1 MSLLKRNIIANLI
14 GKGWSA
20 ILSII
25 VIPVYIHFMGIESY
39 GLIGFFITLLALFSI
54 LDIGISQ
61 TINREMA
68 RLIAL
73 PEKAQEIRNLVRTL
87 EILNWI
93 IAISIGILMFF
104 LAKPIA
110 LYWIQSAKPDY
121 QTVYYVLILMGLSIM
136 FQWPSTFYSGAMI
149 GLQKQVLLNVILAG
163 MATLRCVGAI
173 LILWMVSPTIKTFF
187 MWQIIIYAF
196 QAMIMAL
203 VLWSN
208 LPKTGNGAVFQVFLL
223 SNIWRFAAGMGGIA
237 IISLIISQ
245 VDKFILSKLLTLE
258 AFGYYSL
265 AVVAAT
271 SFSFL
276 MGPLVTA
283 IYPRFTQLVAVK
295 NKETLKQVYHSG
307 CQLMAVLIIP
317 IALFIAF
324 FAKEIILLWT
334 QNPITAENIHL
345 LVTFLA
351 ISTMFNGLAHIPL
364 SLQYAHG
371 RTRLVFYISIGMVII
386 MIPGIF
392 LMTHYF
398 GAVGATV
405 ILMVINLLY
414 MVTITQLV
422 HRNIFPEE
430 NRSWYINDAGLPLI
444 TALISI
450 GIGRIFVHVTIAI
463 VPLALKLAAVA
474 FITLSVTSFAT
485 PIVRGWLLNR
495 IIYLHR
501 KYSYGV

>member
-1 MSLLKRNIIANLI
+1 MSLLKRNVVANLI

-20 ILSII
+20 ILSIV

-39 GLIGFFITLLALFSI
+39 GLIGFFVTLLALFSI

-93 IAISIGILMFF
+93 IAVSIGVLIFF
-104 LAKPIA
+104 LARPIA
-110 LYWIQSAKPDY
+110 LYWIQSERSDY
-121 QTVYYVLILMGLSIM
+121 QTVYYVLILMGLSIT

-149 GLQKQVLLNVILAG
+149 GLQKQVLLNVVLAV
-163 MATLRCVGAI
+163 MTTLRCVGSV
-173 LILWMVSPTIKTFF
+173 LILWLVSPSIETFF
-187 MWQIIIYAF
+187 MWQVIIYAF
-196 QAMIMAL
+196 QAMIMAF

-208 LPKTGNGAVFQVFLL
+208 LPKTGNGAVFQPSLL
-223 SNIWRFAAGMGGIA
+223 NNIWRFAAGMGGIA
-237 IISLIISQ
+237 VISLVISQ
-245 VDKFILSKLLTLE
+245 ADKFILSKLLTLE

-283 IYPRFTQLVAVK
+283 IYPRFTQLVAAK
-295 NKETLKQVYHSG
+295 DRQTLKQIYHSG
-307 CQLMAVLIIP
+307 CQFMTVLIIP

-324 FAKEIILLWT
+324 FAKEIILIWT
-334 QNPITAENIHL
+334 QNPITVKNIHL

-371 RTRLVFYISIGMVII
+371 RTRLIFYISVGMVII

-405 ILMVINLLY
+405 ILMAINLLY
-414 MVTITQLV
+414 MITITRLV
-422 HRNIFPEE
+422 HGNIFPEE
-430 NRSWYINDAGLPLI
+430 NRRWYVNDVGLPLLA
-444 TALISI
+444 ALISA
-450 GIGRIFVHVTIAI
+450 GIGRIIVHGTIAI
-463 VPLALKLAAVA
+463 VPLAFKLAAVG
-474 FITLSVTSFAT
+474 FIILSVTSFAT

-495 IIYLHR
+495 IVSFSR
-501 KYSYGV
+501 KYSYGI